1 MSQALSYTLLIGLLV
16 TPLGTQVIL
25 EFKIKEDELQELL
38 MDRDAWHAVVH
49 GVAKSWTWLSDCT
62 ELNWIKEA

>member
-38 MDRDAWHAVVH
+38 MDRDAWHAAVCEVTR
-49 GVAKSWTWLSDCT
+49 SWTQLTS
-62 ELNWIKEA
+62 